1 MLYGARSM
9 LSGRDTVPNPFRAAI
24 LAKMGFASEGIPA
37 AQLPLRHPAKFG
49 LYVSF
54 FPAWY
59 VTCWL
64 LAVFCSAAESS
75 QVRTAI
81 HSLSSLCWTRKQ
93 LPPLRSWSWSGRIM
107 DQRDPASCTWSQNDL
122 IYSTFMLK

>member
-75 QVRTAI
+75 LRVVRCERQYLFFPVSA
-81 HSLSSLCWTRKQ
+81 
-93 LPPLRSWSWSGRIM
+93 G
-107 DQRDPASCTWSQNDL
+107 
-122 IYSTFMLK
+122 